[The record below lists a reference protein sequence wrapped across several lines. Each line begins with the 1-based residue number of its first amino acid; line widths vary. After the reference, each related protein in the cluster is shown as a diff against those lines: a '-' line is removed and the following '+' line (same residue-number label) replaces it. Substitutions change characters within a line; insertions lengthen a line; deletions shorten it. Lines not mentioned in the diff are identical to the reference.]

1 MATLVSPG
9 IQIQEIDLTASAPST
24 TATKAGF
31 AGEFQWGPIEEITPI
46 TSETALVSTFGKPRN
61 DATAAASYLT
71 ATSFLAYSN
80 DLLVVRTT
88 SSTSVN
94 AGAAANTVD
103 AAAYT
108 ATLIKNSDA
117 YINANETIADT
128 SFAAKYAGTIG
139 NSLAVA
145 VCPSSSAFTGWQFA
159 SYFDAAPGT
168 SSYAS
173 ERGASTDEM
182 HIVVYDENGLFT
194 GVANTILERY
204 PFVSKASDAKNDDG
218 STNYFKDVIT
228 RTSNYVYYGSG
239 IANGSVSGTTDT
251 SNWGT
256 ATAAGKTYG
265 AGSANVAA
273 SFAGGVDAAPAN
285 GDANAAYALY
295 ISPEFV
301 DISMLMS
308 GVASVPTQK
317 YIINSVVSARKDCVA
332 MVSPPLANTQAG
344 AASIATWRSSQLNIE
359 SSYTIADSGWK
370 YMYDKYNDKY
380 RWVPL
385 NGDITGLLA
394 RTDQQR
400 DPWFSP
406 AGYTRGVIK
415 NCVKLAFNPISTERD
430 TLYKLGVN
438 PVVTFPGEGTI
449 LYGDKTLLSKPS
461 AWDRINVRRLF
472 LALERTISRAAKS
485 AMFEF
490 NDDVTR
496 SQFVN
501 MVEPYLRYVQG
512 RRGVTDYRVICDTT
526 NNTQEVI
533 DRNEFVGDIFIK
545 PSKSINFVRL
555 NFVAVRSGVSFEEVA
570 GSVVNKL

>member
-31 AGEFQWGPIEEITPI
+31 AGEFQWGPIEEIVPI

-61 DATAAASYLT
+61 DANAAASYLT

-80 DLLVVRTT
+80 DLLVVRAT
-88 SSTSVN
+88 STGAVN
-94 AGAAANTVD
+94 AGAASNTANS
-103 AAAYT
+103 YT
-108 ATLIKNSDA
+108 ATLIKNQDA
-117 YINANETIADT
+117 YINANETVAGA
-128 SFAAKYAGTIG
+128 SFVAKYAGNVG
-139 NSLAVA
+139 NSLAVS
-145 VCPSSSAFTGWQFA
+145 VCPSSAAFSGWA
-159 SYFDAAPGT
+159 WANYFDGAPGT
-168 SSYAS
+168 STYVS
-173 ERGASTDEM
+173 ERGGSNDEM
-182 HIVVYDENGLFT
+182 HIVVFDENGLFT
-194 GVANTILERY
+194 GAANTILERY
-204 PFVSKASDAKNDDG
+204 AHVSKASDAKNDDG
-218 STNYFKDVIT
+218 STNYYKDVIT
-228 RTSNYVYYGSG
+228 RTSNYVYVGAG
-239 IANGSVSGTTDT
+239 FENGATTGLT
-251 SNWGT
+251 STTNWGSP
-256 ATAAGKTYG
+256 AAGLTFG
-265 AGSANVAA
+265 AGISANA
-273 SFAGGVDAAPAN
+273 SFTGGVDAVPSTAN
-285 GDANAAYALY
+285 ANAAYALY

-308 GVASVPTQK
+308 GIASVDTQK

-332 MVSPPLANTQAG
+332 MISPPLANTQAG
-344 AASIATWRSSQLNIE
+344 AASIASWRSSQLNIE

-370 YMYDKYNDKY
+370 YMYDKFNDKY

>member
-31 AGEFQWGPIEEITPI
+31 VGEFQWGPIEEITPI

-61 DATAAASYLT
+61 DANAAASYLT

-80 DLLVVRTT
+80 DLLVVR
-88 SSTSVN
+88 SANSAANN
-94 AGAAANTVD
+94 AGANSAN
-103 AAAYT
+103 ALAAYT
-108 ATLIKNSDA
+108 GTLIKNSES
-117 YINANETIADT
+117 YINLGETIANT
-128 SFAAKYAGTIG
+128 SFAAKYAGALG
-139 NSLAVA
+139 NSLLVS
-145 VCPSSSAFTGWQFA
+145 VCPSSSAFTTWA
-159 SYFDAAPGT
+159 YAPYFDGAPGT
-168 SSYAS
+168 SPYAS
-173 ERGASTDEM
+173 ERNGSNDEM
-182 HIVVYDENGLFT
+182 HIIVIDENGAFT
-194 GVANTILERY
+194 GTANTLLERFA
-204 PFVSKASDAKNDDG
+204 FVSKASDAKTDDG
-218 STNYFKDVIT
+218 STNYYKDVLT
-228 RTSNYVYYGSG
+228 RTSNYIYAGVVPTSG
-239 IANGSVSGTTDT
+239 VDAGLTVTTG
-251 SNWGT
+251 WGT
-256 ATAAGKTYG
+256 AASGVSFG
-265 AGSANVAA
+265 AGNVVNA
-273 SFAGGVDAAPAN
+273 SLKGGDDSTVPTSN
-285 GDANAAYALY
+285 DANTAFNKYV
-295 ISPEFV
+295 SPEFV
-301 DISMLMS
+301 DISMLMA
-308 GVASVPTQK
+308 GVASVETQK
-317 YIINSVVSARKDCVA
+317 HIISNVVGARKDCVA
-332 MVSPPLANTQAG
+332 MVSPPLASTQSG
-344 AASIATWRSSQLNIE
+344 VGSIVTWRSSTLGVE
-359 SSYTIADSGWK
+359 SSYAIADSGWK

-533 DRNEFVGDIFIK
+533 DRNEFVGDIFVK

>member
-31 AGEFQWGPIEEITPI
+31 AGEFQWGPIEQITPI

-61 DATAAASYLT
+61 DANAAASYLT

-94 AGAAANTVD
+94 AGAAANTVN

-108 ATLIKNSDA
+108 ATLVKNDDS
-117 YINANETIADT
+117 YINAGETIANT
-128 SFAAKYAGTIG
+128 SFAARYAGSIG
-139 NSLAVA
+139 NSLAVG
-145 VCPSSSAFTGWQFA
+145 VCPSSSAFSTWQFA
-159 SYFDAAPGT
+159 SYFDGAPGT
-168 SSYAS
+168 SPYAL
-173 ERGASTDEM
+173 ERGGSADEM

-194 GVANTILERY
+194 GTANTILERY
-204 PFVSKASDAKNDDG
+204 PFVSKASDAKSDDG

-228 RTSNYVYYGSG
+228 RTSNYIYYGSG

-251 SNWGT
+251 TNWGSQ
-256 ATAAGKTYG
+256 ASVGAFG
-265 AGSANVAA
+265 AGSANVVA
-273 SFAGGVDAAPAN
+273 SLAGGVDAAPVN

-301 DISMLMS
+301 DISMLMA
-308 GVASVPTQK
+308 GIAAVPTQK
-317 YIINSVVSARKDCVA
+317 YIINNVVGVRKDAVA
-332 MVSPPLANTQAG
+332 LVSPPLVTTQTS
-344 AASIATWRSSQLNIE
+344 ASAIATWRSSTLGIE
-359 SSYTIADSGWK
+359 SSYAIADSGWK

-526 NNTQEVI
+526 NNTQEVV

>member
-31 AGEFQWGPIEEITPI
+31 VGEFQWGPIEEITPI

-61 DATAAASYLT
+61 DANAAASFLT

-80 DLLVVRTT
+80 DLLVVRAANTT
-88 SSTSVN
+88 ANN
-94 AGAAANTVD
+94 AGANSAN
-103 AAAYT
+103 ALSAYT
-108 ATLIKNSDA
+108 GTLIKNTEA
-117 YINANETIADT
+117 YINAGETIAST
-128 SFAAKYAGTIG
+128 SFAARFAGTLG
-139 NSLAVA
+139 NSLKVE
-145 VCPSSSAFTGWQFA
+145 VCPSSASFA
-159 SYFDAAPGT
+159 SWAYAPYFDGAPGT
-168 SSYAS
+168 STYAS
-173 ERGASTDEM
+173 ERSGTNDEL
-182 HIVVYDENGLFT
+182 HIAVIDENGLFS
-194 GVANTILERY
+194 GVANTLLESY
-204 PFVSKASDAKNDDG
+204 AFVSKASDAKTDDG
-218 STNYFKDVIT
+218 STNYYKDVIT
-228 RTSNYVYYGSG
+228 RSSNYIYVG
-239 IANGSVSGTTDT
+239 VVPTSGTDPGQTVT
-251 SNWGT
+251 TNWGSA
-256 ATAAGKTYG
+256 ATGLTFG
-265 AGSANVAA
+265 AGNVLSASLQSGFDDTVPTSDN
-273 SFAGGVDAAPAN
+273 AN
-285 GDANAAYALY
+285 TAFSKY

-301 DISMLMS
+301 DISMLMA

-317 YIINSVVSARKDCVA
+317 YIISNVIGVRKDAVA
-332 MVSPPLANTQAG
+332 MVSPPLANALAG
-344 AASIATWRSSQLNIE
+344 ASSVATWRSSQLNLE

-370 YMYDKYNDKY
+370 YMYDKFNDKY

-472 LALERTISRAAKS
+472 LALERTISRAAKA

-512 RRGVTDYRVICDTT
+512 RRGVTDYRVICDLT

-545 PSKSINFVRL
+545 PAKSINFVRL

>member
-31 AGEFQWGPIEEITPI
+31 AGEFQWGPIEEIVPI

-61 DATAAASYLT
+61 DANAAASYLT

-80 DLLVVRTT
+80 DLLVVRAV
-88 SSTSVN
+88 STGAVN
-94 AGAAANTVD
+94 AGAASNTAN
-103 AAAYT
+103 AYT

-117 YINANETIADT
+117 YINAGETISGA
-128 SFAAKYAGTIG
+128 SFAAKYAGNVG
-139 NSLAVA
+139 NSLAVS
-145 VCPSSSAFTGWQFA
+145 VCPSASAFTTWTWA
-159 SYFDAAPGT
+159 NYFDGAPGT
-168 SSYAS
+168 SAYVSQRS
-173 ERGASTDEM
+173 GANDEM
-182 HIVVYDENGLFT
+182 HIVVFDENGLFT

-204 PFVSKASDAKNDDG
+204 SHVSKASDAKNDDG
-218 STNYFKDVIT
+218 STNYYKDVIT
-228 RTSNYVYYGSG
+228 RTSNYVYVGDG
-239 IANGSVSGTTDT
+239 FENGTTDGLT
-251 SNWGT
+251 VTTNWGSP
-256 ATAAGKTYG
+256 ATGLTFG
-265 AGSANVAA
+265 AGNTVSAT
-273 SFAGGVDAAPAN
+273 FTGGVDAVPSTAN
-285 GDANAAYALY
+285 ANAAYALY

-308 GVASVPTQK
+308 GVASVDTQK
-317 YIINSVVSARKDCVA
+317 YIINTVVGARKDCVA
-332 MVSPPLANTQAG
+332 MVSPPLATTQSG
-344 AASIATWRSSQLNIE
+344 ASAIATWRSSTLGIE
-359 SSYTIADSGWK
+359 SSYAIADSGWK
-370 YMYDKYNDKY
+370 YMYDKFNDKY

-430 TLYKLGVN
+430 TLYKIGVN

-472 LALERTISRAAKS
+472 LVLERTISRAAKS

-545 PSKSINFVRL
+545 PAKSINFVRL

>member
-31 AGEFQWGPIEEITPI
+31 VGEFQWGPIEEITPI

-61 DATAAASYLT
+61 DANAAASYLT

-80 DLLVVRTT
+80 DLLVVRAT
-88 SSTSVN
+88 STNANN
-94 AGAAANTVD
+94 AGAAANTANSYANIAV
-103 AAAYT
+103 
-108 ATLIKNSDA
+108 LLKNETS
-117 YINANETIADT
+117 YINANETVAGA
-128 SFAAKYAGTIG
+128 SFVAKYAGTLG
-139 NSLAVA
+139 NSLAVS
-145 VCPSSSAFTGWQFA
+145 VCPSSAAFSGWTWA
-159 SYFDAAPGT
+159 SYFDGAPGT
-168 SSYAS
+168 SPHAS
-173 ERGASTDEM
+173 ARGGANDEM
-182 HIVVYDENGLFT
+182 HIIVVDEDGQFT
-194 GVANTILERY
+194 GAANTILERY
-204 PFVSKASDAKNDDG
+204 AFVSKASDAKNDDG
-218 STNYFKDVIT
+218 STNYYKDVIT
-228 RTSNYVYYGSG
+228 RTSNYIYVGAG
-239 IANGSVSGTTDT
+239 LENGSTTGTTLTANWGSAAAGLTFGAGISANASLSNGQDAVPTT
-251 SNWGT
+251 SN
-256 ATAAGKTYG
+256 
-265 AGSANVAA
+265 
-273 SFAGGVDAAPAN
+273 
-285 GDANAAYALY
+285 ANAAYALY

-308 GVASVPTQK
+308 GVASIDTQK
-317 YIINSVVSARKDCVA
+317 YIINSVIAARKDAVA
-332 MVSPPLANTQAG
+332 MVSPPLVNAQAG

-512 RRGVTDYRVICDTT
+512 RRGVTDYRVICDLT

-545 PSKSINFVRL
+545 PAKSINFVRL